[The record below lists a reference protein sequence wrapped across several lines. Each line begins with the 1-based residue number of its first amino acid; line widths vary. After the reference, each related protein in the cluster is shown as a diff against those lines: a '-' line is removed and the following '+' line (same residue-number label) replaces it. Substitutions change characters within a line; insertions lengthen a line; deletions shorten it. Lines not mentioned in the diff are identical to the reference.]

1 MTFVRL
7 DVYRSRI
14 LSRSRRNKLVR
25 SLPGNNAVPVTLRM
39 MESTRR
45 ALDVEASRRG
55 LTVSDLVAEALAVRP
70 VGPIALDPHATEL
83 LRRGVS

>member
-1 MTFVRL
+1 
-7 DVYRSRI
+7 
-14 LSRSRRNKLVR
+14 
-25 SLPGNNAVPVTLRM
+25 M